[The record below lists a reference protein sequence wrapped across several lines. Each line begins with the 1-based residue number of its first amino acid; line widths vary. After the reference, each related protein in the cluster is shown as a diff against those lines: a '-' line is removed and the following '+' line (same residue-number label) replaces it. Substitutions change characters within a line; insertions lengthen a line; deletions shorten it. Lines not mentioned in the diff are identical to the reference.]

1 MKATGIVRRI
11 DDLGRIVI
19 PKEIRRTLRIR
30 ESDPLEIYTTA
41 DGEVIFKKYSPIG
54 ELVPYADQ
62 CAEVLAKLLSVTA
75 LVCDREE
82 IVAAAGPGRRD
93 CRGRRISRPLE
104 QLMEQRRLYSYGGR
118 SGDVLY
124 PCEGTGESISVAMPV
139 LAAGD
144 MVGAVV
150 LLGRDRTHPTEALIR
165 CTQVAAAFLARQLE
179 S

>member
-41 DGEVIFKKYSPIG
+41 DGEVVFRKYSPVE
-54 ELVPYADQ
+54 ELSACAEEY
-62 CAEVLAKLLSVTA
+62 AEVLARQLSVTA

-82 IVAAAGPGRRD
+82 IVAASGPARRD
-93 CRGRRISRPLE
+93 CLNRRVSRPLE
-104 QLMEQRRLYSYGGR
+104 QIMEQRRLYVFGGR
-118 SGDVLY
+118 GCESLY
-124 PCEGTGESISVAMPV
+124 PCEGTSDCIAVAMPV

-150 LLGRDRTHPTEALIR
+150 LLSREQGRPTEALVK
-165 CTQVAAAFLARQLE
+165 CAQVTALFLARQME
-179 S
+179 G